1 MMSDRRC
8 AGLVAAAALALVVG
22 ACGDDAAVGQ
32 STVTVGDVWSRTSAA
47 TQTAGVVYFEVVA
60 GESDDA
66 LIGASVS
73 SEIAASAEIHET
85 VPVDSTTMS
94 MGGTTMGGGMVMR
107 PVAAVPVGAGET
119 VSFEPGG
126 YHVMLMG
133 LTAPLMPGQ
142 TFEVTLVFEHAGE
155 VVVTATV
162 RD

>member
-1 MMSDRRC
+1 MMSDKRS
-8 AGLVAAAALALVVG
+8 AGLAAAAALTLVVG
-22 ACGDDAAVGQ
+22 ACGDDAAQ

-47 TQTAGVVYFEVVA
+47 TQTAGVVYFEVTA
-60 GESDDA
+60 GESGDA

-94 MGGTTMGGGMVMR
+94 MGGTTAGGGMMMR
-107 PVAAVPVGAGET
+107 PVAAVPIGAGET

-155 VVVTATV
+155 VVVTAEV